1 MTQILEARKGNI
13 TPEMEAVARAESVSV
28 EYVRDGIAAGTIVI
42 SRNNRHKSITPLG
55 IGKGLRTKINANIG
69 TSKDRMSVADEI
81 EKLKVAVAAG
91 ADAVMD
97 LSTGGPIIEIRKEIL
112 RQSTVSIGTVPIYQA
127 AVETVEQG
135 KSIVQMDPDLL
146 FRVIE
151 QQCAEGVDFITVHC
165 GVTRESVERLRNQG
179 RIMDVVSRGGAF
191 HLEWIITNDAENPL
205 FEQYDRLVEISKKYD
220 VTLSLGDGM
229 RPGCLA
235 DATDRAQIQELIT
248 LGELRDHAHD
258 AGVQVMIEG
267 PGHVPIN
274 QVEMNIKIQK
284 ELCKGAPF
292 YVLGP
297 LVTDVAPGY
306 DHITSV
312 IGGAIAGA
320 AGADFLCYVTPSEH
334 LRLPDLEDVREGV
347 IASRIAAHAADIA
360 KGVPG
365 AIEWDNEMARRR
377 KALDWKGQ
385 IELSINPERA
395 RKLRESSLPK
405 ESDVCSMC
413 GEFCSMKGVSKYL
426 KKDPGVRSQKSGVT
440 KK

>member
-13 TPEMEAVARAESVSV
+13 TPEMEAVARAEGVSV
-28 EYVRDGIAAGTIVI
+28 EHIIAGVSNGHIVI
-42 SRNNRHKSITPLG
+42 TRNSKHETITPLG

-69 TSKDRMSVADEI
+69 TSKDRMSVRDEI
-81 EKLKVAVAAG
+81 EKLKVAISAG

-97 LSTGGPIIEIRKEIL
+97 LSTGGPIVEIRKEIL
-112 RQSTVSIGTVPIYQA
+112 RHSTVSIGTVPIYQA
-127 AVETVEQG
+127 AVETIGQG
-135 KSIVQMDPDLL
+135 RSIAQMDPETL

-151 QQCAEGVDFITVHC
+151 EQAAEGVDFVTVHC
-165 GVTRESVERLRNQG
+165 GVTKASIERLKRQG

-191 HLEWIITNDAENPL
+191 HLEWIIYNERENPL
-205 FEQYDRLVEISKKYD
+205 YTQYDRLIEICKAYD
-220 VTLSLGDGM
+220 MTLSLGDGM

-235 DATDRAQIQELIT
+235 DATDRAQIEELIT
-248 LGELRDHAHD
+248 LGELREHAHE

-274 QVEMNIKIQK
+274 QVETNIKIQK

-306 DHITSV
+306 DHITSA
-312 IGGAIAGA
+312 IGGTIAGA

-347 IASRIAAHAADIA
+347 MASRIAAHAADIA
-360 KGVPG
+360 KGVTG

-385 IELSINPERA
+385 IELSIDPDRS

-413 GEFCSMKGVSKYL
+413 GEFCSMKGVSQYL
-426 KKDPGVRSQKSGVT
+426 KKEAKT
-440 KK
+440 HK